1 MWNFTNRQKT
11 ISELYQKREVL
22 LYIQQKKFAKFFD
35 LKPEFILLKQM
46 EYDLSLDKE
55 NYDFIKPYNK
65 FLEEEKKYL

>member
-1 MWNFTNRQKT
+1 MNS
-11 ISELYQKREVL
+11 I
-22 LYIQQKKFAKFFD
+22 KKERFYYTYKKILKFFD

-65 FLEEEKKYL
+65 FFKREKKHIYSKMDIINYK